1 MRSSRGSAPGSFAA
15 WTRPRRRRVRPR
27 DEGPQRLQIPP
38 IARVGPREF
47 EAARKVPEALLVH
60 EETKRFLSELAL
72 PDIRVAVE
80 LRSEVAHRVVQVERA
95 DPAESHGLVDR
106 LEERLVA
113 VSRPEVVARRER
125 VACVHADPEAIRMGR
140 AFHHLGELL
149 EPIADDGAR
158 SRRILQDREHV
169 RGVRVLE
176 APVEARRD
184 RPDGVRLAPPDVGS
198 RVEDHVADS
207 EDLSPIELLHER
219 DAAVV
224 ERVIVR
230 SREVD
235 QIVRVNDRAR
245 DPVRGHRLLERLRLL
260 RRNRLRI
267 SKHAWTARKNL
278 DCVGPDRLAAL
289 RGERDALRNRDVG
302 AEVHRSPDA
311 GIASTRMSLPMCGL
325 AATVDAS
332 PPASL
337 AYSARYSPAS
347 FRAFTTRYE
356 SVKWFSP
363 CANESASSSHRPSS
377 THFRTT
383 ESRRNSSTSRSSS
396 NRATVVSTPMKVTS
410 KRLSSSNSVIAS
422 S

>member
-1 MRSSRGSAPGSFAA
+1 MRSSRGSATGSFAA
-15 WTRPRRRRVRPR
+15 WTRPRRRRIRPG
-27 DEGPQRLQIPP
+27 DEGPQRLQVPP
-38 IARVGPREF
+38 IAGIGPGEL

-184 RPDGVRLAPPDVGS
+184 RLDGVRLAPPDVGS
-198 RVEDHVADS
+198 RVEDHVVDS
-207 EDLSPIELLHER
+207 EDLSPVELLHER

-260 RRNRLRI
+260 RTNLLRI

-278 DCVGPDRLAAL
+278 DRVGPDRLAAL

-311 GIASTRMSLPMCGL
+311 GIASARMSLPMCGSAAPL
-325 AATVDAS
+325 AT
-332 PPASL
+332 
-337 AYSARYSPAS
+337 
-347 FRAFTTRYE
+347 
-356 SVKWFSP
+356 
-363 CANESASSSHRPSS
+363 NGASSIPPGTRPRASAP
-377 THFRTT
+377 
-383 ESRRNSSTSRSSS
+383 SRRDTKAASGPRLARTNPRVPPTGRPRPIFARPNRGGTARPHAIRRTAPRSY
-396 NRATVVSTPMKVTS
+396 RRP
-410 KRLSSSNSVIAS
+410 
-422 S
+422 